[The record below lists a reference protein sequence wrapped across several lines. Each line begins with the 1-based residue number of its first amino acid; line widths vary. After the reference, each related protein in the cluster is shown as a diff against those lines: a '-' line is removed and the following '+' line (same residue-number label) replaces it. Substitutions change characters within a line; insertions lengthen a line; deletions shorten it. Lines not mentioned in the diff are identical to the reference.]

1 MLMNSF
7 YFFSFEYIWFT
18 MLSFRCPAKW
28 FSFTYT
34 CIWASHLAQLLKNH
48 PAMKEIWVQSLGRED
63 MLRGTGRAS
72 PVFLPVESH
81 GLRSQQATVHRVTK
95 SRAHL
100 SQLSLHRHTYIY
112 LFLYKFFFHLC
123 CYRFSSRVACGF
135 EVFLVRYLFYT

>member
-1 MLMNSF
+1 
-7 YFFSFEYIWFT
+7 
-18 MLSFRCPAKW
+18 
-28 FSFTYT
+28 
-34 CIWASHLAQLLKNH
+34 
-48 PAMKEIWVQSLGRED
+48 MKEIWVQSLGRED